1 MSAAIITGLPAEAAV
16 VLLAMTPIG
25 ELRAAIPVGI
35 LGYHLPVWETYV
47 LAQIGNA
54 VPIFLIYAA
63 CDWWVRLMERHRGV
77 LHRIT
82 HAVLRH
88 THEKLHGGVNRWGLI
103 ALAVFV
109 AIPLPGAGAWTG
121 TLGAYLLHVPL
132 KKALPYI
139 LLGNLVAGAIMTLAT
154 TGGIAFFKVFL

>member
-1 MSAAIITGLPAEAAV
+1 MTAAIVTGLPAEAAV
-16 VLLAMTPIG
+16 VLLAMTPVG

-35 LGYHLPVWETYV
+35 LGYHLPVWETFL

-63 CDWWVRLMERHRGV
+63 CDWWVRLMERRRGI

-82 HAVLRH
+82 HAVLRR
-88 THEKLHGGVNRWGLI
+88 THEKLHDGVSRWGLI
-103 ALAVFV
+103 ALATFV
-109 AIPLPGAGAWTG
+109 AIPLPGTGAWTG

-154 TGGIAFFKVFL
+154 TGGVAFFKVFL